1 MRLKM
6 IAALAAVTLSL
17 SACQTAKDFF
27 GADDPCGMAENSYA
41 AFLVVAGDKAS
52 PQAKKAAA
60 AGLAAV
66 REQCSDGKIDRVTLA
81 KLVRAYVAGLNE
93 YKKEMR

>member
-1 MRLKM
+1 MRLQI
-6 IAALAAVTLSL
+6 IAAVVAVPLVL

-27 GADDPCGMAENSYA
+27 GTDDPCGMAENSYA
-41 AFLVVAGDKAS
+41 AFLVVAGDKVS
-52 PQAKKAAA
+52 PKAKKAAA

-66 REQCSDGKIDRVTLA
+66 REQCSDGSIDRVTLA

-93 YKKEMR
+93 YKQER